1 MTGVQTCAHPISFV
15 TDGVRSEFISAP
27 KVEAIDTIAAGDTL
41 CANLAAKLAQGADLF
56 TATKFGVYAATL
68 KVTRKGSAMGS
79 PRPEEVEQFMGGK

>member
-1 MTGVQTCAHPISFV
+1 MLF
-15 TDGVRSEFISAP
+15 RSISAP

-79 PRPEEVEQFMGGK
+79 PKPEEVEKFMGGK